1 MLFHFLQCKAVV
13 DILNEIFLQNKQADK
28 AIENNFKQNKNRGK
42 NDRSFIA
49 ETVYEIVRYYRLY
62 KYICN
67 DDNNFWHLLHAYIFL
82 KYNYVLKYIECS
94 TFNSIS
100 YSEKFLSAK
109 KHFEI
114 ENAIPDWLHVLG
126 KRELPE
132 TWEQTISAMNNKAE
146 VYLRVNTLLTNT
158 QAALQALLNENIEAE
173 IIFDNCIKIEQKQN
187 IFSLDLYKKGFIEVQ
202 DGGSQQIAPF
212 LEVSAGMRV
221 IDACAGAGGKSLHL
235 AAMMKNKGK
244 IIALD
249 IFDKK
254 LQNLRKRAT
263 RAGVEIIETRLIES
277 NKTIKRLENSCDRLL
292 LDVPCSGLGVL
303 KRNPDAKW
311 KLNEE
316 KIHEINIQQQNIINS
331 YNKMLRK
338 GGIMVYA
345 TCSVLPSENE
355 VQVQKFLQDH
365 ENFVLID
372 EKYISPYKNK
382 FDGFYMAKIQKV

>member
-1 MLFHFLQCKAVV
+1 MSFHFLQCKAVV
-13 DILNEIFLQNKQADK
+13 DILNEIFIQNKQADK
-28 AIENNFKQNKNRGK
+28 AIEYNFKQNKNRGK

-62 KYICN
+62 NFICC
-67 DDNNFWHLLHAYIFL
+67 DDNNFWHLLHAYIYL
-82 KYNYVLKYIECS
+82 KYHYELRFIECS
-94 TFNSIS
+94 SFNSNS
-100 YSEKFLSAK
+100 YTEKFLSAK

-114 ENAIPDWLHVLG
+114 ENAIPDWLHKLG
-126 KRELPE
+126 KKELPE
-132 TWEQTISAMNNKAE
+132 IWEQTICAMNSKAE

-158 QAALQALLNENIEAE
+158 QAVLKELHKENIEAE
-173 IIFDNCIKIEQKQN
+173 FVFENCIKIEQKQH
-187 IFSLDLYKKGFIEVQ
+187 IFSLDLYKNGFIEVQ

-212 LEVSAGMRV
+212 LDVISGMRV
-221 IDACAGAGGKSLHL
+221 IDACAGAGGKTLHL
-235 AAMMKNKGK
+235 AALMKNKGK

-263 RAGVEIIETRLIES
+263 RAGVEIIETRIIEN

-311 KLNEE
+311 KLNVD
-316 KIHEINIQQQNIINS
+316 KINEINIQQQNILNS
-331 YNKMLRK
+331 YQKMLRK

-355 VQVQKFLQDH
+355 VQVQKFLQNH

-372 EKYISPYKNK
+372 EKYISPYKTK
-382 FDGFYMAKIQKV
+382 FDGFYMAKIQKE